1 MYSFC
6 IFLVSIHYEKAD
18 NHRFAGSTAVPVAAQ
33 ELFTEELAQPQPKEQ
48 KWTIRG
54 SAGYYPTVP
63 TVALPFIALSIGLA
77 NNNNETEK
85 TDITFPPFCQVEA
98 LYSFNPRW
106 SAGLAVGYSG
116 FEMIKKDKATGE
128 IKGRSYFTLLPKG
141 LQLNNGYTSS
151 MADSVAKTTVFPG
164 GVCKRKC
171 IAGHWEADW
180 VAKSSGVAISSGG
193 TKPEGGAKPEGVAR

>member
-1 MYSFC
+1 MKKL
-6 IFLVSIHYEKAD
+6 ITIVLLA
-18 NHRFAGSTAVPVAAQ
+18 ALAVPVAAQ

-63 TVALPFIALSIGLA
+63 TVALPFIAIAIGLA

-128 IKGRSYFTLLPKG
+128 IKGRSYFTLLPVTAVGRCNYLNRPAVKLYG
-141 LQLNNGYTSS
+141 SLELGAFFTIGGDFEVVPDVQLNPFGVEFGKRFFGLVELGVGLNYFGVNAGVGYR
-151 MADSVAKTTVFPG
+151 F
-164 GVCKRKC
+164 
-171 IAGHWEADW
+171 
-180 VAKSSGVAISSGG
+180 
-193 TKPEGGAKPEGVAR
+193 